1 MKQWY
6 EELFENFAET
16 YDREAFTQ
24 GTLQEVDFI
33 ESEIGGDRLQRIL
46 DIGCGTG
53 RHAIEL
59 ARRGYRVTGVDLS
72 ESQLARARAKAKEM
86 RVVVEFIQA
95 DARDLNYCSE
105 FDLALII
112 CEGAFPLM
120 ETDRENF
127 RILSGAAASLRPGG
141 KLILTT
147 LNVLFPL
154 FHSVKDFIN
163 ENTATCETSGHLFD
177 PMTFRDHSTLEI
189 TDDSGRMQKL
199 TCNERYY
206 APSEISWLLESL
218 GFSKTEIFGGVT
230 GAFSRSKPLTH
241 DDFEML
247 VVAVR

>member
-6 EELFENFAET
+6 EELFENYAET

-33 ESEIGGDRLQRIL
+33 ESEIGGDRSQRIL

-72 ESQLARARAKAKEM
+72 ASQLARARGKAKDA
-86 RVVVEFIQA
+86 RVAVEFIQA
-95 DARDLNYCSE
+95 DARELSYRGE

-120 ETDRENF
+120 ATDRENF

-147 LNVLFPL
+147 LNVFFPL

-163 ENTATCETSGHLFD
+163 GNMATGETSGHSFD
-177 PMTFRDHSTLEI
+177 LMTFRDHSILKI
-189 TDDSGRMQKL
+189 ADDSGGMRKL
-199 TCNERYY
+199 SCNERHY
-206 APSEISWLLESL
+206 APSEIAWLLESL
-218 GFSKTEIFGGVT
+218 GFSKAEIFGGVT

-241 DDFEML
+241 DDYEML
-247 VVAVR
+247 VVAAK